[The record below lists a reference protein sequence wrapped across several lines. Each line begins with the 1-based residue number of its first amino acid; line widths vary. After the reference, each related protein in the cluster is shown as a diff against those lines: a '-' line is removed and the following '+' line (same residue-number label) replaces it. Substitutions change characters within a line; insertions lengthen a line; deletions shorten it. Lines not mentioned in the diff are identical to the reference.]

1 MKILRPLVA
10 GAIGGLI
17 GAAAMGSTHVVA
29 TKVNATPP
37 PKGSKGG
44 DATEKVANAIARQAT
59 GRSLARPDRKKGGQL
74 VHFAFGA
81 SVGALYGLLASKYPI
96 VTGGGGT
103 LFGAGVYVGAHLIGV
118 PALGLA
124 PSASENGVAAESA
137 ELASHLV
144 YGATTEK
151 FRRAL
156 SKRE

>member
-1 MKILRPLVA
+1 MKILRPLLA

-17 GAAAMGSTHVVA
+17 GAAAMGPTHVIS
-29 TKVNATPP
+29 TKVNAAPP
-37 PKGSKGG
+37 PKGE
-44 DATEKVANAIARQAT
+44 DATERVANGIARQAT
-59 GRSLARPDRKKGGQL
+59 GRSLARRDRKKGGQL

-81 SVGALYGLLASKYPI
+81 CVGALYGLLASEYPI
-96 VTGGGGT
+96 VTSGGGT

-124 PSASENGVAAESA
+124 PTADENGIAAESA

-156 SKRE
+156 S

>member
-17 GAAAMGSTHVVA
+17 GAAAMGPTHVMA
-29 TKVNATPP
+29 TKVNAAPP
-37 PKGSKGG
+37 PRGE
-44 DATEKVANAIARQAT
+44 DATEKVANAIAKQAT
-59 GRSLARPDRKKGGQL
+59 RHSLARPDRKKGGQL

-81 SVGALYGLLASKYPI
+81 CVGALYGLLASEYPI
-96 VTGGGGT
+96 VTSGGGT

-124 PSASENGVAAESA
+124 PTADENGVAAETA

-151 FRRAL
+151 FRRVL
-156 SKRE
+156 T